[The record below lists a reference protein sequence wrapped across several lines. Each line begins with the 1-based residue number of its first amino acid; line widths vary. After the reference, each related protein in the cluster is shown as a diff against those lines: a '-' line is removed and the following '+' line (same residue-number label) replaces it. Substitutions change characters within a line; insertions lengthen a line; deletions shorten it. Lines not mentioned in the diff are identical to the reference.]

1 MKFPLTIKLA
11 SWLII
16 GILGIVIL
24 IYAKDFLL
32 PLVVAALLAL
42 LLYPVYNKLTK
53 WKVPD
58 LLAGIITVLLVIIII
73 VGVILLVSKQISG
86 MVSDSGNLVGKMNDK
101 LNQFQNYIKLHAG
114 SDIFTNWLG
123 TLKNKLLEY
132 SGGMVGVTITGTTGL
147 LSGLVL
153 VIVYVFCFLHYQL
166 IFKKFAFT
174 LMSHERQDQAMSIVE
189 NVQKLVQNY
198 LLGLITVIMIIGIFN
213 TIGLLLLGID
223 HAIFFAFLTAF
234 LTVIPYIG
242 ISIGALLTAIYAFL
256 TKDTPL
262 PALGVVLVLLFIQF
276 LESNFI
282 TPRIVG
288 RRVSVNP
295 FVAIV
300 VLLIGQQIWGVAGMI
315 LSVPITAILK
325 VFLDANPSTQAIG
338 YFLGTE
344 LTNKNHGGGGGKK
357 QSS

>member
-1 MKFPLTIKLA
+1 
-11 SWLII
+11 
-16 GILGIVIL
+16 
-24 IYAKDFLL
+24 
-32 PLVVAALLAL
+32 
-42 LLYPVYNKLTK
+42 
-53 WKVPD
+53 
-58 LLAGIITVLLVIIII
+58 
-73 VGVILLVSKQISG
+73 
-86 MVSDSGNLVGKMNDK
+86 
-101 LNQFQNYIKLHAG
+101 
-114 SDIFTNWLG
+114 
-123 TLKNKLLEY
+123 
-132 SGGMVGVTITGTTGL
+132 
-147 LSGLVL
+147 
-153 VIVYVFCFLHYQL
+153 
-166 IFKKFAFT
+166 
-174 LMSHERQDQAMSIVE
+174 MSIVE

-357 QSS
+357 QSG